1 MMFETMTFI
10 DGPVKSLK
18 VPKIVENLAILVN
31 SRIMPTSHSTT
42 RYRSFSRGFR
52 RSIAPEL
59 ALSENC
65 RMAHI
70 SASLVK
76 YGTGIF

>member
-1 MMFETMTFI
+1 MMSEIITFV

-31 SRIMPTSHSTT
+31 SRIMPTSRSIT

-59 ALSENC
+59 ALSEHC

-76 YGTGIF
+76 YGTDIF